1 MAPNTLYVSMTVA
14 GSEQKVPVEE
24 VISYSG
30 LGENTTLVVKTRH
43 RTTVRFSKNVFFGD
57 IPNAG

>member
-30 LGENTTLVVKTRH
+30 LGENTMLVVKTRH

-57 IPNAG
+57 IPNA